1 MIHDSRSILGI
12 DPGYGRVGY
21 GVVHQNGALLACKL
35 VGCIETKKT
44 DLPAKRLHDIYT
56 KLRHIIEEESP
67 NILVLEQLFFAKN
80 TKTALR
86 VAETRGVLFL
96 LSEECGIPLQE
107 FTPLQVKLAVCGYGK
122 ADKIQVQ
129 RMVMRTLHLASP
141 PNPDDAA
148 DALAIALTAA
158 FTKQWGG

>member
-1 MIHDSRSILGI
+1 MIILGI

-21 GVVHQNGALLACKL
+21 GL
-35 VGCIETKKT
+35 VRKEGSSLFYVTAGCIETKKT
-44 DLPAKRLHDIYT
+44 DLPAKRLHVIYT
-56 KLRHIIEEESP
+56 KLRNIIAQESP

-107 FTPLQVKLAVCGYGK
+107 FTPLQVKLVVCGYGK

-129 RMVMRTLHLASP
+129 RMVMRTLHLTSP
-141 PNPDDAA
+141 PSPDDAA

-158 FTKQWGG
+158 FTKQWR